1 MNTTPFARSG
11 NRLAFLDNLR
21 SFVILLVVVMH
32 SNVTY
37 SGLGGWYYV
46 EGSAESL
53 DLPSILIF
61 GFYGSFTQA
70 WFMGALFFV
79 SGYFAAKS
87 LARRGPSAFFRER
100 LFRLGVPL
108 AIYVFM
114 ISPFIGY
121 ALMNYDNVRAST
133 GPLEAYWLYAS
144 SFGWLDDTGPLW
156 FAEAL
161 IAFTGAYAAMRA
173 IRSRGAAATAGK
185 APSDQKG
192 NPPSARRV
200 AAIIAVTGLSAFA
213 LRLVFPIG
221 WSAGN
226 LQLGYFA
233 AYIALF
239 ALGAQIGE
247 TDSLEALVGH
257 GGIRWFA
264 LSLGAGIPLWV
275 VIMEAS
281 GAVDGVMLINGG
293 LNWQSLAYSVWEAF
307 VAVSMTIGIVSLFA
321 KRFNAETR
329 LSRFLSANA
338 FGVFMLHAPVL
349 ISVSLALAF
358 WNAYPLAKHVVI
370 APLAYILTLALSA
383 VVRRIPPVARILR

>member
-1 MNTTPFARSG
+1 MNNPPLAGSG

-108 AIYVFM
+108 AIYVFV

-133 GPLEAYWLYAS
+133 GPLEAYRLYVS

-161 IAFTGAYAAMRA
+161 IAFTGIYAAFRA
-173 IRSRGAAATAGK
+173 LR
-185 APSDQKG
+185 PKG
-192 NPPSARRV
+192 QGSASGEPPSPRSL

-239 ALGAQIGE
+239 ALGARIGE

-257 GGIRWFA
+257 GGMRAFA
-264 LSLGAGIPLWV
+264 LALGAGIPLWI
-275 VIMEAS
+275 VIMVAG

-293 LNWQSLAYSVWEAF
+293 LNWQSLAYSFWEAF
-307 VAVSMTIGIVSLFA
+307 VAVSMTIGIVSFFA
-321 KRFNAETR
+321 RRLNSETGV
-329 LSRFLSANA
+329 SRFLSANA

-349 ISVSLALAF
+349 IAVSIALAR
-358 WNAYPLAKHVVI
+358 WEAYPLAKHVVI
-370 APLAYILTLALSA
+370 APLAYLLTLALSA
-383 VVRRIPPVARILR
+383 IVRRIPPVARILR